1 MDVLVCLAIH
11 GIWMPAILAG
21 MTLLSLSWRTCAVIP
36 NSPGEIKMRRLQIK
50 HVTTYQ
56 FAEAVTLLPH
66 KLLLRPREGHDIR
79 IESAELII
87 FPAHELQWQRD
98 VYDNAVAQ
106 ATFTELGSQL
116 SIDSR
121 VLIQHYDS
129 QPLNFLVADYAVLFP
144 FQYDAVELADLAPY
158 MLAIFVQDRQPLN
171 SWMHQFWHSGQVVET
186 YLLLEWINKAIA
198 TGFIYQHREEPG
210 VQSPATT
217 LTKRTGSC
225 RDFATLFIEA
235 CRSLGLAARFVSG
248 YLYSPTLPWGQ
259 GATHAWSEVYL
270 PGAGW
275 KGFDSTTGEVVG
287 NDHITIAVSR
297 HPELVPPVS
306 GSFQA
311 VNTQSPVMSVLVEVT
326 EILV

>member
-1 MDVLVCLAIH
+1 
-11 GIWMPAILAG
+11 
-21 MTLLSLSWRTCAVIP
+21 
-36 NSPGEIKMRRLQIK
+36 MRRLQIK

-56 FAEAVTLLPH
+56 YAEAVTLLPH
-66 KLLLRPREGHDIR
+66 KLLLRPREGHDVR

-87 FPAHELQWQRD
+87 SPAYQLQWQRD

-106 ATFTELGSQL
+106 ATFTEPGSQL

-121 VLIQHYDS
+121 VLLLHYDD
-129 QPLNFLVADYAVLFP
+129 QPLDFLVADYAVLFP
-144 FQYDAVELADLAPY
+144 FQYDASERVDLGPY
-158 MLAIFVQDRQPLN
+158 LSVIFEQDRVLL
-171 SWMHQFWHSGQVVET
+171 SAWMQQFWQSGQVVET

-198 TGFIYQHREEPG
+198 TGFTYQQREEPG
-210 VQSPATT
+210 VQSPSTT
-217 LTKRTGSC
+217 LTRRAGSC
-225 RDFATLFIEA
+225 RDFATLFIDA

-248 YLYSPTLPWGQ
+248 YLFSPTLPWGQ

-270 PGAGW
+270 PGVGW

-287 NDHITIAVSR
+287 NDHITVAVSR

-311 VNTQSPVMSVLVEVT
+311 INPQSPVMSVMVEVA
-326 EILV
+326 EIQA

>member
-1 MDVLVCLAIH
+1 
-11 GIWMPAILAG
+11 
-21 MTLLSLSWRTCAVIP
+21 
-36 NSPGEIKMRRLQIK
+36 MRRLQIK

-56 FAEAVTLLPH
+56 YAETVTLLPH

-87 FPAHELQWQRD
+87 SPAHQLQWQRD

-106 ATFTELGSQL
+106 ATFTEPGSQL
-116 SIDSR
+116 SIESR
-121 VLIQHYDS
+121 VLIQHYDD
-129 QPLNFLVADYAVLFP
+129 QPLDFLVADYAVLFP
-144 FQYDAVELADLAPY
+144 FQYDAAERADLGPY
-158 MLAIFVQDRQPLN
+158 LSAIFEQDRLLL
-171 SWMHQFWHSGQVVET
+171 STWMQQFWQSGQVVET

-198 TGFIYQHREEPG
+198 TGFTYQQREEPG
-210 VQSPATT
+210 VQTPATT
-217 LTKRTGSC
+217 LTSRAGSC

-248 YLYSPTLPWGQ
+248 YLYSPTLPQGQ

-287 NDHITIAVSR
+287 NDHITVAVSR
-297 HPELVPPVS
+297 HPESVPPVS

-311 VNTQSPVMSVLVEVT
+311 VTSQSPVMHVVVEVA
-326 EILV
+326 EI

>member
-1 MDVLVCLAIH
+1 
-11 GIWMPAILAG
+11 
-21 MTLLSLSWRTCAVIP
+21 
-36 NSPGEIKMRRLQIK
+36 MRRLQIK

-56 FAEAVTLLPH
+56 YSESVTLLPH

-87 FPAHELQWQRD
+87 SPAYQLQWQRD

-106 ATFTELGSQL
+106 ATFTKSGSQL
-116 SIDSR
+116 SIESR
-121 VLIQHYDS
+121 VLIQHYDD
-129 QPLNFLVADYAVLFP
+129 QPLDFLVADYAVLFP
-144 FQYDAVELADLAPY
+144 FQYDAAERADLGPY
-158 MLAIFVQDRQPLN
+158 LSAIFEQDRLLLI
-171 SWMHQFWHSGQVVET
+171 SWMQQFWQYGQVVET

-198 TGFIYQHREEPG
+198 TGFTYQQREEPG

-217 LTKRTGSC
+217 LNCRAGSC

-248 YLYSPTLPWGQ
+248 YLYSSMLPQGQ

-275 KGFDSTTGEVVG
+275 KGFDSTTGQVVG
-287 NDHITIAVSR
+287 NDHITVAVSR
-297 HPELVPPVS
+297 HPESVPPVS

-311 VNTQSPVMSVLVEVT
+311 ATSQSPVMYVVVEVA
-326 EILV
+326 EI